1 MNNCGSFACGQS
13 FFIAGAA
20 AASSS
25 GKAYSL
31 ANKLP
36 LDK

>member
-1 MNNCGSFACGQS
+1 MNNCGSFAHRQS

-25 GKAYSL
+25 GKAYSI
-31 ANKLP
+31 AIKLP